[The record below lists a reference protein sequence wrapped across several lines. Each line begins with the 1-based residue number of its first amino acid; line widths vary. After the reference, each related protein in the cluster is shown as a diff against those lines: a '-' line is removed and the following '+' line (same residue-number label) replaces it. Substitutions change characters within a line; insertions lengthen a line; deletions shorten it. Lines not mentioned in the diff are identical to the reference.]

1 MQQGIESFSATQ
13 RIFGEVAIRQNAA
26 ATNTLREGLAAAEH
40 FPVVLLTELA
50 VEGTSSFI
58 EAQKILLNL
67 VQQEN
72 EIVMNGVKAQVG
84 GSTRAA
90 AMTDLVRRSLDTF
103 IRMQQDFLKT
113 TSKQTTHWLEAVKTG
128 TGYQGTHLVDLAQ
141 EDLETFVHA
150 QRKFLDVIAQETAHA
165 TSEKRPP
172 VKKMKKTELSKLAH
186 EATSAFV
193 EAQKRLVEVV
203 SQQMNVNLKAA
214 TRAMDLVSPSRLLP
228 MTNLTG
234 EGVKSFVGAEK
245 ALIESMM
252 NSGHGS
258 KAAGMA
264 DRRGRHSV
272 HHGKTQKAKAAHAAA

>member
-1 MQQGIESFSATQ
+1 
-13 RIFGEVAIRQNAA
+13 VAI
-26 ATNTLREGLAAAEH
+26 
-40 FPVVLLTELA
+40 LTELA

-67 VQQEN
+67 VQEEN
-72 EIVMNGVKAQVG
+72 EIVMNGVKGQVG

-113 TSKQTTHWLEAVKTG
+113 TSKQTTHWLEAVKAG
-128 TGYQGTHLVDLAQ
+128 TGFQAPHLVDLAQ
-141 EDLETFVHA
+141 EDMETFVQA
-150 QRKFLDVIAQETAHA
+150 QRKFLDVIAQETARA
-165 TSEKRPP
+165 TSDKHDHAR
-172 VKKMKKTELSKLAH
+172 KMKKTELSKLAH
-186 EATSAFV
+186 EATKAFV

-228 MTNLTG
+228 MANLTG

-252 NSGHGS
+252 DSRHGP
-258 KAAGMA
+258 KAAGIA
-264 DRRGRHSV
+264 GRHGRHSV
-272 HHGKTQKAKAAHAAA
+272 HHRKTHKVKAAHAAA